1 MWKFIT
7 WSFGYIEKFTYLWYA
22 STKRAGDDVKFLLA
36 EDEVSMSEAIVDI
49 LTYHNYQVD
58 AVYDGADA
66 LAYAQVEQYD
76 GIILDVMMP
85 QKNGFEVLEQLRR
98 EGHRTPVLLLTA
110 KAEIEDRIMGLDL
123 GADDYLPKP
132 FDMGEFLARIRAMLR
147 RREEYKPDILTFG
160 DISLNP
166 HSSELSTVSRSL
178 VLSKLEYRLMET
190 LMLHQGIYLSSEDIL
205 TKVWGYETDAELG
218 SVWVYIS
225 YLRKRLQ
232 ELNAKTI
239 IQAKRN
245 TGYRL
250 EAGA

>member
-1 MWKFIT
+1 
-7 WSFGYIEKFTYLWYA
+7 
-22 STKRAGDDVKFLLA
+22 
-36 EDEVSMSEAIVDI
+36 
-49 LTYHNYQVD
+49 
-58 AVYDGADA
+58 
-66 LAYAQVEQYD
+66 
-76 GIILDVMMP
+76 
-85 QKNGFEVLEQLRR
+85 
-98 EGHRTPVLLLTA
+98 
-110 KAEIEDRIMGLDL
+110 MGLDL

-132 FDMGEFLARIRAMLR
+132 FDMGELLARIRAMLR